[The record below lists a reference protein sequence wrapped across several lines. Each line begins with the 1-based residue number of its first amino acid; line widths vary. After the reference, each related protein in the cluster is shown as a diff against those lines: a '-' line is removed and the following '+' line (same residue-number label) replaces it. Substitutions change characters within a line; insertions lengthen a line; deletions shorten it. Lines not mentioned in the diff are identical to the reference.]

1 MVDYLLSFYSYTLFN
16 HVYSTLGHTNVKGIL
31 ATMRKETFENEI
43 EINGRLLPIN
53 TYNGKKSCYVEML
66 KAIDD
71 QMTAMLSHYSRV
83 LMVRVD
89 VRVHGRDPNNE
100 VISDYIRRMRRWV
113 MDKYKTPRMGYV
125 WCRELS
131 TDKQLHYHVI
141 LLIHGQN
148 VSNGHAITEK
158 SQQIAM
164 HHAHRGYRSVPFLP
178 KPKPKPENGNHD
190 DKQSRMIKQGDDA
203 AYAKAF
209 YHASYLAKSR
219 TKDKKNRSPKAKNF
233 STSRIAHKAAA
244 PINSNHLTDDERQ
257 YDLFAS

>member
-1 MVDYLLSFYSYTLFN
+1 
-16 HVYSTLGHTNVKGIL
+16 
-31 ATMRKETFENEI
+31 MRKETFETEL

-53 TYNGKKSCYVEML
+53 TYNGTKSCYVEML
-66 KAIDD
+66 HAIDD

-89 VRVHGRDPNNE
+89 VHVTGRDPNNE

-113 MDKYKTPRMGYV
+113 KDKYKTPRMGYV

-148 VSNGHAITEK
+148 VSTGHAITEK
-158 SQQIAM
+158 SRQIAE
-164 HHAHRGYRSVPFLP
+164 HHAHRGYRCVPYLP
-178 KPKPKPENGNHD
+178 TPKKGAAD
-190 DKQSRMIKQGDDA
+190 DKRQYRMIKQGDAA
-203 AYAKAF
+203 AYDKAF

-233 STSRIAHKAAA
+233 STSRITHKAAA
-244 PINSNHLTDDERQ
+244 PTNSNHLTDGERQ
-257 YDLFAS
+257 FDLFAS